1 MKKSLVLALSFFSKV
16 GLATAIPAV
25 SLGLAGK
32 YLDKIF
38 STTPWLT
45 IAGLT
50 LAFFLTFIILKRLS
64 NEAIKILKDNQ

>member
-1 MKKSLVLALSFFSKV
+1 
-16 GLATAIPAV
+16 
-25 SLGLAGK
+25 
-32 YLDKIF
+32 LDKIF

-64 NEAIKILKDNQ
+64 NEAIKILKDNH